1 MNIYVLPRGKAD
13 EFKNLCESIS
23 LRPNITDKQFTKAGC
38 SNYYEPIFYFCKG
51 LACEDKYPVSFDIQV
66 VKKTRKIKSIGVLDE
81 QFLQPHYVNESLL
94 NQIKSHVHKLVEFG
108 ILEYT
113 RSDV

>member
-13 EFKNLCESIS
+13 EFKSLCESIR
-23 LRPNITDKQFTKAGC
+23 LRPNITDKQFKEAGFT
-38 SNYYEPIFYFCKG
+38 NYYETIFYFCKG

-94 NQIKSHVHKLVEFG
+94 NQIKSHIHKLVEYG
-108 ILEYT
+108 ILE
-113 RSDV
+113 VV

>member
-13 EFKNLCESIS
+13 EFKSLCESIR
-23 LRPNITDKQFTKAGC
+23 LRPNITDKQFKEAGFT
-38 SNYYEPIFYFCKG
+38 NYYKPIFYFCEG
-51 LACEDKYPVSFDIQV
+51 LACEDKYPVSFDIEV

-81 QFLQPHYVNESLL
+81 QFLQPHYVDESLL
-94 NQIKSHVHKLVEFG
+94 NQVKSHVHKLVEYG

-113 RSDV
+113 KE

>member
-13 EFKNLCESIS
+13 EFKSLCESIR
-23 LRPNITDKQFTKAGC
+23 LRPNITDKQFKEAGFPTY
-38 SNYYEPIFYFCKG
+38 SEPLFYFCKG

-81 QFLQPHYVNESLL
+81 NFLQPHFVNESLL
-94 NQIKSHVHKLVEFG
+94 NQIKSHVHKLVEYG
-108 ILEYT
+108 ILE
-113 RSDV
+113 VV

>member
-1 MNIYVLPRGKAD
+1 MTIYVLPRGKAD
-13 EFKNLCESIS
+13 EFKSLCESIR
-23 LRPNITDKQFTKAGC
+23 LRPNITDKQFKEAGFT
-38 SNYYEPIFYFCKG
+38 NYYEPIFYFCKG

-94 NQIKSHVHKLVEFG
+94 DQIKSHVHKLVEYG
-108 ILEYT
+108 ILEYIKE
-113 RSDV
+113 